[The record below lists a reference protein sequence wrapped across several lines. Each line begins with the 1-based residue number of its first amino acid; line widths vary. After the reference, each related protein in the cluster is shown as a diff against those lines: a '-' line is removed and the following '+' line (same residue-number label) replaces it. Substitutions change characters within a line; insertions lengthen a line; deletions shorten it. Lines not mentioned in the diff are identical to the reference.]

1 MTGLLLFALF
11 VGLLLPLQ
19 AGINSQLR
27 LYVGHPLWASL
38 VSFTGG
44 TLALVCL
51 LALNRIS
58 LPPVGWF
65 ERVPWWQLTGG
76 LLGALF
82 VTAALMLAPRLGA
95 ATLVASVVAG
105 QMVGSM
111 VIDHYGIV
119 GYPQHD
125 LSVELIMG
133 MLLVI
138 IGVALIQYK

>member
-1 MTGLLLFALF
+1 MTGLLLFALL

-27 LYVGHPLWASL
+27 LHMGHPLWASL
-38 VSFTGG
+38 VSFAGG

-51 LALNRIS
+51 LALSRVS
-58 LPPVGWF
+58 LPPVGWV
-65 ERVPWWQLTGG
+65 ERVPWLQLTGG

-125 LSVELIMG
+125 LSVERIMG
-133 MLLVI
+133 MLFVI

>member
-1 MTGLLLFALF
+1 MTGLLLFALL
-11 VGLLLPLQ
+11 VGFLLPLQ

-27 LYVGHPLWASL
+27 LHMGHPLWASL

-51 LALNRIS
+51 LALSRVS

-82 VTAALMLAPRLGA
+82 VTAALGA

-111 VIDHYGIV
+111 IIDHYGIV

-125 LSVELIMG
+125 LSVERIMG

>member
-1 MTGLLLFALF
+1 MTGLLLFALL

-27 LYVGHPLWASL
+27 LHMGHPLWASL

-58 LPPVGWF
+58 LPPVGWL

-125 LSVELIMG
+125 LSVERIMG
-133 MLLVI
+133 LLLVI

>member
-1 MTGLLLFALF
+1 MTGLLLFALL
-11 VGLLLPLQ
+11 VGFLLPLQ

-27 LYVGHPLWASL
+27 LHMGHPLWASL

-51 LALNRIS
+51 LALSRVS

-82 VTAALMLAPRLGA
+82 VTAGLGA

-111 VIDHYGIV
+111 IIDHYGIV

-125 LSVELIMG
+125 LSVERIMG